1 MKVDLKDLY
10 IPLGI
15 CLAFLVALSFPLN
28 LGLYEFPLLS
38 VPLLALI
45 LLNLEF
51 KVSLKVMRVE
61 VMLAS
66 LPPLLLALSLLLPL
80 PYSSLTFMTFLMLMF
95 IPLAPLVSGDPWES
109 LGLSFSLG
117 GLTLTF
123 LMLLNMSVRLPAL
136 ESIAT
141 ISIVICL
148 TSLYL
153 ILKGRSLWRDPEFRF
168 DNYVALTLLLA
179 AFFLLELALVYPYI
193 FMLTTNDVLYHQ
205 DAAWELARRPGDY
218 HGWSYLGFH
227 SLLGTVYLIERAD
240 PFSVMLT
247 AIPLNLM
254 SFLIVASS
262 FSKLRSRGEAL
273 LTWSLFTSLASL
285 AVI

>member
-1 MKVDLKDLY
+1 MKADLKDLY

-95 IPLAPLVSGDPWES
+95 IPLAPLISGDPWES

-148 TSLYL
+148 ASLYL
-153 ILKGRSLWRDPEFRF
+153 TLKGRSLWRDPEFRF

-205 DAAWELARRPGDY
+205 
-218 HGWSYLGFH
+218 
-227 SLLGTVYLIERAD
+227 
-240 PFSVMLT
+240 
-247 AIPLNLM
+247 
-254 SFLIVASS
+254 
-262 FSKLRSRGEAL
+262 
-273 LTWSLFTSLASL
+273 
-285 AVI
+285 